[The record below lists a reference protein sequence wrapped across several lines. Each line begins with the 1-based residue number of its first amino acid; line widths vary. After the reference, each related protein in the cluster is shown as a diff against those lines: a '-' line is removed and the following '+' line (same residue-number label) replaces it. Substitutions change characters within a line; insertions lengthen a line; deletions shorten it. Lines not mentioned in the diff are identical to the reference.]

1 MWSGSD
7 GNVPTS
13 FRLCNAANAGT
24 VNGIVVP
31 NLEDRFVIGRSSNYA
46 ANSTGGSKDAILVS
60 HQHGFSGSATHSHTH
75 TVATH
80 PSGSGPEQNQSG
92 GVEDRTNF
100 GDTGNTSVETVT
112 ISGNTGLEGVSGT
125 DKNLPP
131 YFAIAYIIRVS

>member
-1 MWSGSD
+1 MRSNRFFVLISVVAVLGACSSSD
-7 GNVPTS
+7 DGGDTD
-13 FRLCNAANAGT
+13 GT
-24 VNGIVVP
+24 M
-31 NLEDRFVIGRSSNYA
+31 
-46 ANSTGGSKDAILVS
+46 
-60 HQHGFSGSATHSHTH
+60 
-75 TVATH
+75 
-80 PSGSGPEQNQSG
+80 EQNQSG